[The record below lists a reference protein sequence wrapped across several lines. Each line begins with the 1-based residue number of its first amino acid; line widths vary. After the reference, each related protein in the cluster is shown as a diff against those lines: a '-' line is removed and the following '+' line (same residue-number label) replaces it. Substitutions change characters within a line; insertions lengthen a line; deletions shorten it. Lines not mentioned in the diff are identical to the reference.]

1 MPSATAGPE
10 IERTLAEYVFGKKV
24 IDPRKVKV
32 ERAREKKIVDLAG
45 QLKTAL
51 YRHRRQVPWPE
62 HDPEQPQRE
71 LQAVISILRSHQ
83 SILDDLKRRDPA
95 RDP

>member
-1 MPSATAGPE
+1 MPIVSDERWREILAAAARVPSATAGPE

-51 YRHRRQVPWPE
+51 YRHRRQVP
-62 HDPEQPQRE
+62 
-71 LQAVISILRSHQ
+71 
-83 SILDDLKRRDPA
+83 
-95 RDP
+95 